1 MYQISGGMKN
11 IFAQC
16 CIASCC
22 CGGFRIGVIATETV
36 LVAAES
42 LESGVQPPQDPSM
55 SKEDFKQAALDYH
68 RMSPPGKIRVA
79 ATKPMLTQRDLS
91 LAYSPG
97 VAYACEAIVADP
109 AAASELTARGNLVAV
124 ISNGTAVLGL
134 GNIGPLAGKPVMEG
148 KGVLFQKFAGID
160 VFDIEIDENDPD
172 KLVDIIASLEPTF
185 GGINLEDIKA
195 PECFVVERKLR
206 ERMNIPVFHDDQHGT
221 AIIVGAAILNAL
233 DITGKKIGEVKV
245 ATTGMG
251 AAGISCVNML
261 VSLGVKP
268 ENVLAFDRDGV
279 IYSGRDGLDPEKARY
294 ARDTDKRTLAE
305 IVEGADIFL
314 GLSAPGILTAE
325 MVKTMAKDPVIFA
338 LANPT
343 PEIMP
348 ELARDARPD
357 AIIGTGRSDYPN
369 QVNNALCFPYL
380 FRGALDVGAT
390 GINEEMKVA
399 CVRAIAALA
408 RKEASDLGAAYGGD
422 TPSFGRDYLIP
433 RPFDRRLL
441 VELSSAVAQAAMDSG
456 VATRPIA
463 DMAAYR
469 QKLAQFVYRTSLLMK
484 PVHDQA
490 RADKQRVV
498 YAEGEEE
505 VVLRAVQSVVD
516 EGVALPILIGRPD
529 VIETR
534 IERLGLR
541 MKPGVDFEVTN
552 INDDPRFNDYWQYYH
567 GLTGRKGVTVPAAK
581 NLLRS
586 RPTLIAAVMVAR
598 GEADAMLSGVVGRF
612 HKKLGYVRSV
622 IPLEPKVSSTSAMT
636 GVINSQGVFFF
647 VDTHVQ
653 EDPSVEQ
660 IVESTLQAAYRMRL
674 FGIEPKVALLS
685 HSNFG
690 SHDSKDALKMRQVR
704 EQLLKRNPRLN
715 VDGEM
720 QGDTAWDEALR
731 EKLLPS
737 STLKGRANLFVL
749 PNLEAANIAYNL
761 VRVFT
766 DGVAIGPILMGTSK
780 PVHILT
786 SSASARRILNMT
798 AIAAVDAQIRKQM
811 EAERGA

>member
-1 MYQISGGMKN
+1 
-11 IFAQC
+11 
-16 CIASCC
+16 
-22 CGGFRIGVIATETV
+22 
-36 LVAAES
+36 
-42 LESGVQPPQDPSM
+42 M

-134 GNIGPLAGKPVMEG
+134 GNIGALAGKPVMEG

-160 VFDIEIDENDPD
+160 VFDIEVDENDPD

-261 VSLGVKP
+261 VELGVRP

-279 IYSGRDGLDPEKARY
+279 IYAGREGLDPEKARY

-325 MVKTMAKDPVIFA
+325 MVKTMAPDPVIFA

-348 ELARDARPD
+348 ELARAARPD

-408 RKEASDLGAAYGGD
+408 RKEASDLGAAYGGE

-469 QKLAQFVYRTSLLMK
+469 EKLAQFVYRTSLLMK

-490 RADKQRVV
+490 RTDKQRVV

-505 VVLRAVQSVVD
+505 VVLRAVQNVID
-516 EGVALPILIGRPD
+516 EGVAFPILIGRPD
-529 VIETR
+529 VIESR

-541 MKPGVDFEVTN
+541 MKPGVDFEITN

-567 GLTGRKGVTVPAAK
+567 GLTGRRGVTVAAAK

-622 IPLEPKVSSTSAMT
+622 IPLEPRVSSTSAMT

-660 IVESTLQAAYRMRL
+660 IVESTLQAAYRMKL

-731 EKLLPS
+731 EKLLPN

-811 EAERGA
+811 EAERGG